1 MEALDKFLSDF
12 LKVMS
17 AEARK
22 EFKRYCLDPLFS
34 LMHVK
39 LETTLLTAA
48 TYFWDP
54 QLHVFRFNY
63 EELCPTMEEFCALYG
78 VSPAGPFILPTPRS
92 SYLTSFSNFL
102 GISQQEVSIL
112 VKDHMVNLMEIATS
126 FLAHD
131 SKGNLNFNLTTQ
143 RALAFCL
150 IGRFLI
156 STGTLYVP
164 IQICELI
171 PFLLEHNN
179 LIPMVLAET
188 LNSLDKV
195 HDNPQAPLGGSP
207 ILLQMWL
214 LEKLNFLSP
223 TTINPY
229 KPQHYCCR
237 RVELPGQFSL
247 REWLGYFQTLSW
259 RNIKWF
265 VFIWGCKEQILLRT
279 SGCAMVK
286 LIGLRSTSFYWT
298 SRILR
303 QMGAMQTIPTSMVF
317 DHSVEPVGPTMI
329 KWAQTRWTDQLKLT
343 RVENTDGPYVMSPEY
358 KTWLKNS
365 LGVRETIRR
374 ERIYDLIK
382 DTRLGFCREDIL
394 EAVEAAQA
402 HDLRKKRRLERREKK
417 ANQETLK
424 KNKRT

>member
-54 QLHVFRFNY
+54 QLHVFRLNY

-78 VSPAGPFILPTPRS
+78 VSPTGPFILPIPRS

-102 GISQQEVSIL
+102 GISQQEVSLL

-179 LIPMVLAET
+179 
-188 LNSLDKV
+188 
-195 HDNPQAPLGGSP
+195 
-207 ILLQMWL
+207 
-214 LEKLNFLSP
+214 
-223 TTINPY
+223 
-229 KPQHYCCR
+229 C
-237 RVELPGQFSL
+237 
-247 REWLGYFQTLSW
+247 
-259 RNIKWF
+259 
-265 VFIWGCKEQILLRT
+265 
-279 SGCAMVK
+279 
-286 LIGLRSTSFYWT
+286 
-298 SRILR
+298 
-303 QMGAMQTIPTSMVF
+303 
-317 DHSVEPVGPTMI
+317 
-329 KWAQTRWTDQLKLT
+329 
-343 RVENTDGPYVMSPEY
+343 
-358 KTWLKNS
+358 
-365 LGVRETIRR
+365 
-374 ERIYDLIK
+374 
-382 DTRLGFCREDIL
+382 
-394 EAVEAAQA
+394 
-402 HDLRKKRRLERREKK
+402 
-417 ANQETLK
+417 
-424 KNKRT
+424 

>member
-92 SYLTSFSNFL
+92 SYLTSFSNFF

-188 LNSLDKV
+188 FNSLDKV
-195 HDNPQAPLGGSP
+195 HDNPQVPLGGSP

-259 RNIKWF
+259 
-265 VFIWGCKEQILLRT
+265 
-279 SGCAMVK
+279 
-286 LIGLRSTSFYWT
+286 
-298 SRILR
+298 
-303 QMGAMQTIPTSMVF
+303 
-317 DHSVEPVGPTMI
+317 
-329 KWAQTRWTDQLKLT
+329 
-343 RVENTDGPYVMSPEY
+343 
-358 KTWLKNS
+358 
-365 LGVRETIRR
+365 
-374 ERIYDLIK
+374 
-382 DTRLGFCREDIL
+382 
-394 EAVEAAQA
+394 
-402 HDLRKKRRLERREKK
+402 
-417 ANQETLK
+417 
-424 KNKRT
+424 